1 MERAMSKEVQRWI
14 EMERR
19 IHEEEIAMLETLIE
33 EKRRAEAEIEKQRR
47 ESNYTGLLEGELLV
61 ECPELKDTVEV
72 MRKDGLTDKEI
83 YGALSLY

>member
-19 IHEEEIAMLETLIE
+19 IHEEEIAMLEALIE
-33 EKRRAEAEIEKQRR
+33 EKHCAKAEIEKQRR
-47 ESNYTGLLEGELLV
+47 EGNYTELLEGELLV
-61 ECPELKDTVEV
+61 ECPELKNTVEA
-72 MRKDGLTDKEI
+72 MRKNGLTDKEI